1 MTATRVTRTARVGLV
16 AVLAGGLL
24 GPAGGCA
31 RGCTETA
38 LQVWPVQVHRLDAP
52 LTVHARLGA
61 AGEPLAGVPVTLA
74 VTVLGPDQT
83 AGEVRFHASTDAD
96 GLVTLTRPEGI
107 AGLAAPGRRVT
118 GYAAYFQP
126 SDRVDGTAYCWS
138 GASAPISCPT
148 GDGGPGQCPAGR
160 DGTAPDG

>member
-1 MTATRVTRTARVGLV
+1 MTVAPVTRTVRVGLA
-16 AVLAGGLL
+16 AVLVGGLL

-38 LQVWPVQVHRLDAP
+38 LQVWPVQVHRFDAP

-74 VTVLGPDQT
+74 VTVVGPDHA
-83 AGEVRFHASTDAD
+83 AGETRFHTTTDAD
-96 GLVTLTRPEGI
+96 GLATVTRPEGI
-107 AGLAAPGRRVT
+107 AGLAAPDRRVT

-126 SDRVDGTAYCWS
+126 SDRIDGTAYCWS
-138 GASAPISCPT
+138 AASAPIRCR
-148 GDGGPGQCPAGR
+148 GDDGPGQCPAGGR
-160 DGTAPDG
+160 GADVDG